1 MKKNNH
7 IRRNAGL
14 QLKMTV
20 YVTAAVLIASAVI
33 LAILAFIFRNKYEA
47 DLNGRLSDALDAT
60 SEVLEQ
66 RMMQMDRATG
76 TMAALASPHLGG
88 VQSIDSLLARSLMGM
103 DDIQAVG
110 LVLRRGFFEG
120 NQNNYQRIAYYDEE
134 GEMLL
139 ESFDIGK
146 EIDRDSIW
154 VRCFVQGISGWTEPA
169 EAGNGEGFE
178 SIGYYA
184 PLYGPD
190 GQRAGVVF
198 SAVLGKYITSFVT
211 EYKARQ
217 DIDISIYSQG
227 GTMVV
232 APDDYIS
239 NIAPEDLI
247 VREKHIG
254 QLGWTVRLCADRDI
268 IDRKVNSAL
277 LALALIFTLLFL
289 VISIAIMVTV
299 KRVAEPFVER
309 QQQIEKAKAVMDN
322 EMQLA
327 SHAQKGLVPHT
338 FPPFPERNDFDLHA
352 FLQPARVVGG
362 DLYDY
367 FLQDGKLYLCI
378 GDVSGKGV
386 PASLFMAATRYLFRS
401 VAGMLP
407 ACEAVRQMNRSLSAD
422 NDQCMFVTFWFG
434 CYDPATGGLEYV
446 NAGHNEPVIVRAG
459 KAEYMP
465 KSENM
470 PLGVM
475 EDVEFVKGSVRLSA
489 GDTLLLYTD
498 GVTEAM
504 DSEGCQMGAGKLLE
518 TAGSP
523 QDSASDVIESVLD
536 AVRQHS
542 SGALQSDDITMLCLR
557 INDDGWNTD
566 K

>member
-1 MKKNNH
+1 MKMTNR
-7 IRRNAGL
+7 IRSNAEL
-14 QLKMTV
+14 QLRMTV
-20 YVTAAVLIASAVI
+20 YVTGAVLIASAVI
-33 LAILAFIFRNKYEA
+33 LAILAFIFRNKYGEEL
-47 DLNGRLSDALDAT
+47 DGRLTDALDAT
-60 SEVLEQ
+60 SQVIEQ
-66 RMMQMDRATG
+66 RMVQMDRATG
-76 TMAALASPHLGG
+76 TMAVLAAPHLGS
-88 VQSIDSLLARSLMGM
+88 VQSIDSLLSGSLRGM

-110 LVLRRGFFEG
+110 LVLRRGYFAG
-120 NQNNYQRIAYYDEE
+120 IPDNYQRMAYYDED
-134 GEMLL
+134 GVMQL
-139 ESFDIGK
+139 ESFDVGK
-146 EIDRDSIW
+146 ETDRNSIW
-154 VRCFVQGISGWTEPA
+154 VRCFEQGDSGWTEPA
-169 EAGNGEGFE
+169 EAGDGEGFE

-190 GQRAGVVF
+190 GQRAGIVF
-198 SAVLGKYITSFVT
+198 SAVLERYITSFVT
-211 EYKARQ
+211 EYKTRK
-217 DIDISIYSQG
+217 DVDISIYSKDG
-227 GTMVV
+227 IMVV

-239 NIAPEDLI
+239 NIAPGDLI
-247 VREKHIG
+247 VREKHID
-254 QLGWTVRLCADRDI
+254 QLGWTVRLCADRAI
-268 IDRKVNSAL
+268 IDRRVNSAL
-277 LALALIFTLLFL
+277 LTLALLILLMFFI
-289 VISIAIMVTV
+289 ISLAIMVTV
-299 KRVAEPFVER
+299 RRVAEPFVER

-338 FPPFPERNDFDLHA
+338 FPPFPERGDIDLHA

-367 FLQDGKLYLCI
+367 FIQDGKLYFCI

-401 VAGMLP
+401 VADSLP
-407 ACEAVRQMNRSLSAD
+407 ACEAVQQMNRSLCAD

-446 NAGHNEPVIVRAG
+446 NAGHNEPVIVRGG

-475 EDVEFVKGSVRLSA
+475 EDVEFVKGGVSLSA
-489 GDTLLLYTD
+489 GDILLLYTD

-504 DSEGCQMGAGKLLE
+504 DSEGHQFGTDRLLE
-518 TAGSP
+518 TAGCL
-523 QDSASDVIESVLD
+523 QESASALIDSVLD
-536 AVRQHS
+536 AVHRHS

-557 INDDGWNTD
+557 ICEGVER
-566 K
+566 KG